1 MLEKLNPHV
10 YIVSLFKY
18 IFKKKAI
25 KKQKQRTM
33 IFHQSVL
40 RIL

>member
-1 MLEKLNPHV
+1 MFTLYL
-10 YIVSLFKY
+10 YLIMY
-18 IFKKKAI
+18 FKKKAI

-40 RIL
+40 RNAKDNDIP